1 MNANQN
7 KNQSKIKTEFNPSL
21 IQLEKAKPI
30 SLFKRMKMAFSQSD
44 LDLQSWEQLESKRM
58 RLNSSR
64 EEGNH

>member
-7 KNQSKIKTEFNPSL
+7 KNQTKIKTEFNPSL
-21 IQLEKAKPI
+21 IQLEKAKPM
-30 SLFKRMKMAFSQSD
+30 SLFRRMRMALTQSD

-58 RLNSSR
+58 HLNSSR

>member
-7 KNQSKIKTEFNPSL
+7 KNKSKIKMEFNPSL
-21 IQLEKAKPI
+21 IQLEKAKPM
-30 SLFKRMKMAFSQSD
+30 SLFKRMQIALTQSD

-58 RLNSSR
+58 RLKSSR